1 MLLSKIRIPRR
12 ALPGCL
18 LLIVGLAQD
27 LLAQGPART
36 FLLLG
41 GKDTVSIEVLKR
53 TPGHLE
59 GELIVP
65 RAGGRWVYGAQVGSD
80 GLVTALETAYNATS
94 DTLGTPARQRGR
106 AVFETDS
113 IRVTVQAGLFERKLA
128 FPNAVGTLPYFNP
141 SMGMVE
147 LAVQRALRVGG
158 DSAQVPLFTIDGAQ
172 TLSFVV
178 RRLGPDSVLVDL
190 AGIEARLAVD
200 STGAVRGGVI
210 PAQDIVVLVR
220 EGGHGLAPDVR
231 DYSPPEGAPYTA
243 NDVTVPT
250 PAGFS
255 LAGTL
260 TLPNGT
266 SAKRKAPAVI
276 TITGSGPQDR
286 DEMIPAVRGY
296 RPFYELADT
305 LGRRG
310 IAVLRLDDRGT
321 FSSGGDFATATSKDF
336 ADDIRAA
343 IAYLRQRPDIDARR
357 IALVGHSEGG
367 LIAPM
372 VAADD
377 QRLRG
382 IVLLAGPSQKGRE
395 ILTYQNRL
403 RFEADTALSTEVR
416 DSAVAE
422 AMRGVDSAAANSPW
436 LSMFLSYDPA
446 ATAKRVRVPVLILH
460 GETDRQVTAEQAP
473 ALAAAFRAGGNK
485 DVTVQVF
492 PNTNHLFVEDSN
504 GSPAGYTSLT
514 SSKVRPEV
522 WATLVNWLTLRLKP

>member
-1 MLLSKIRIPRR
+1 MLLSKFRIPGP
-12 ALPGCL
+12 AFVGSVL
-18 LLIVGLAQD
+18 LLATMAND
-27 LLAQGPART
+27 LEAQGPPRT

-65 RAGGRWVYGAQVGSD
+65 RAGGRWAYGADLGAD

-94 DTLGTPARQRGR
+94 DTLGTPPRQWGR
-106 AVFETDS
+106 AVFEPDS
-113 IRVTVQAGLFERKLA
+113 IRVTVQAGPAQRTLA
-128 FPNAVGTLPYFNP
+128 FPNAAGTLPYFNP

-147 LAVQRALRVGG
+147 LAVQRGLKAGG
-158 DSAQVPLFTIDGAQ
+158 DSALVPLFTIDGAQ
-172 TLSFVV
+172 TLSLVV
-178 RRLGPDSVLVDL
+178 RRLGTDSVLVNL
-190 AGIEARLAVD
+190 AGVQARLAVGSEGD
-200 STGAVRGGVI
+200 VRGGVI
-210 PAQDIVVLVR
+210 PGQDIVVLVR
-220 EGGHGLAPDVR
+220 EGGHGLAPEVR
-231 DYSPPEGAPYTA
+231 DYSPPAGAPYTA
-243 NDVTVPT
+243 QEVTVST

-260 TLPNGT
+260 TLPHST

-286 DEMIPAVRGY
+286 DELIPAVRGY

-321 FSSGGDFATATSKDF
+321 FSSGGDFATSTSKDF

-367 LIAPM
+367 LIAPI
-372 VAADD
+372 VAAED
-377 QRLRG
+377 QKLRG
-382 IVLLAGPSQKGRE
+382 IVLLAGPSQTGRQ
-395 ILTYQNRL
+395 ILTYQNRF
-403 RFEADTALSTEVR
+403 RFEADTSLSAAAR
-416 DSAVAE
+416 DSAVIE
-422 AMRGVDSAAANSPW
+422 AMAGVDSAALNSPW
-436 LSMFLSYDPA
+436 LATFLSHDPV

-473 ALAAAFRAGGNK
+473 ALAAAFKAGGNK
-485 DVTVQVF
+485 DVTVKVF
-492 PNTNHLFVEDSN
+492 PNTNHLFVEDAS
-504 GSPAGYTSLT
+504 GSPAGYTSLA

-522 WATLVNWLTLRLKP
+522 WAMLVDWLILRLKP